1 VHNFSSSHERARF
14 HDQSDFEAKRTVWGE
29 TVGPERL
36 WRVDL
41 PHELPSFDIPHEKGF
56 RDLDYGR
63 GRAMW
68 AADLGRDG
76 RPRKIRNTFVDAAR
90 DICSTL
96 RDREATFG
104 TSVGM
109 GDCVQYTGTTL
120 SRALGHRAFRPRS
133 DETNFPTD
141 IEPEVRTVELG
152 EGFQIVII
160 ATSNAGR
167 TVSKTEMISLA
178 DKSLTKQGLDG
189 VDSAAAAIA
198 QLAND
203 RFTTP
208 QSKDPAAILVL
219 FIDGERA
226 GVVKGSDGELQG
238 RQER

>member
-1 VHNFSSSHERARF
+1 MYLHMKIENSDDPYSGASATVVLVRNGRLTVVWIGDCLCVSGPILNVLTDTVHNFSSSHERARF

-141 IEPEVRTVELG
+141 IEPDVRTVELG

-167 TVSKTEMISLA
+167 TVSKKL
-178 DKSLTKQGLDG
+178 K
-189 VDSAAAAIA
+189 
-198 QLAND
+198 
-203 RFTTP
+203 
-208 QSKDPAAILVL
+208 
-219 FIDGERA
+219 
-226 GVVKGSDGELQG
+226 
-238 RQER
+238 